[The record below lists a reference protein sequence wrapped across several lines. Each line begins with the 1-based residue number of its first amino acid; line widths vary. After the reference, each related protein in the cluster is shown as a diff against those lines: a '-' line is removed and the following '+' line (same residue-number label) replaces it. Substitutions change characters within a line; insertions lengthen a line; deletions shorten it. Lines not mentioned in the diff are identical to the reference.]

1 MTTSHLKYKIG
12 DLIRHRSVADRIY
25 YEKFKISPKN
35 EFIGMIIKAKAH
47 HTLEWMSESEDYN
60 AYRVRW
66 FAEPSEDPY
75 WYEERS
81 LELL

>member
-1 MTTSHLKYKIG
+1 
-12 DLIRHRSVADRIY
+12 
-25 YEKFKISPKN
+25 
-35 EFIGMIIKAKAH
+35 MIIKAKAH